1 MFRGVPRL
9 LQLRGNSC
17 TLCRGS
23 AHAPKV
29 SCAIACGMV
38 VAPLPAMT
46 RALAFGLIAVGI
58 VLLVLGINSADSVSS
73 EVKEFF
79 EGTPTDKSIWL
90 LIGGVLA
97 LVVGLGALFAA
108 GRRRAA

>member
-1 MFRGVPRL
+1 MWIARDEMRHG
-9 LQLRGNSC
+9 GC
-17 TLCRGS
+17 THPG
-23 AHAPKV
+23 
-29 SCAIACGMV
+29 
-38 VAPLPAMT
+38 MT
-46 RALAFGLIAVGI
+46 RAVGFGLIAVGI
-58 VLLVLGINSADSVSS
+58 VLLVMGINSADSVSS

-79 EGTPTDKSIWL
+79 EGTPTDQSIWL

>member
-1 MFRGVPRL
+1 
-9 LQLRGNSC
+9 
-17 TLCRGS
+17 
-23 AHAPKV
+23 
-29 SCAIACGMV
+29 
-38 VAPLPAMT
+38 MT
-46 RALAFGLIAVGI
+46 RAVGFGLIAVGI
-58 VLLVLGINSADSVSS
+58 VLLVMGINSADSVSS

-79 EGTPTDKSIWL
+79 EGTPTDQSIWL